1 MISPMSPLMGPP
13 PLLPRISDYAGWMA
27 LHRPDDEAMVL
38 DDRRWSYAELAH
50 AVDELAR
57 ALIVAGVA
65 KGDRVATLQTP
76 HPDYLVSFLASAS
89 IGAIW
94 VGLNPRYQ
102 FEELAYV
109 VADAAP
115 KVLLARTCIGGRDY
129 RDMLTD
135 LRACSPTLDKVV
147 TFADE
152 PPVADFAC
160 WEAFIA
166 AGERCADADLTA
178 ARAGCG
184 GFDPCL
190 IGYTSGSTG
199 RPKGAVLHHH
209 GLAAFSLAQNRL
221 WPVTPLRVVNYF
233 PVNHVG
239 CVVDVSLPTLLAG
252 GTILFLEQFDPRASL
267 ALMATEGATLWGSVP
282 TCFQM
287 QLDVPDFETFDL
299 SAVQLILWEGAA
311 MPVDLLRRLHAIH
324 PRLATNYGMT
334 ETTSGI
340 TAIEPTDDL
349 EVLANSVGPAFP
361 GVEIRLVDAGGNDVA
376 TGKSGEIWAR
386 SPYNLLRY
394 WNRARE
400 TAEALTSD
408 GWFKTGD
415 LAVRRPDGRYR
426 IVGRLKEMFK
436 SGGYNVYPREVETA
450 IEAHPDVEQV
460 AVVSSEDPTWQEI
473 GVAFVVAREPL
484 SIAEVEAWCRER
496 LANYKIPKRFVF
508 VTALPL
514 LPIGKVDKPALR
526 QMAVNGAGTCSA

>member
-1 MISPMSPLMGPP
+1 
-13 PLLPRISDYAGWMA
+13 
-27 LHRPDDEAMVL
+27 
-38 DDRRWSYAELAH
+38 
-50 AVDELAR
+50 
-57 ALIVAGVA
+57 
-65 KGDRVATLQTP
+65 
-76 HPDYLVSFLASAS
+76 
-89 IGAIW
+89 
-94 VGLNPRYQ
+94 
-102 FEELAYV
+102 
-109 VADAAP
+109 
-115 KVLLARTCIGGRDY
+115 
-129 RDMLTD
+129 
-135 LRACSPTLDKVV
+135 
-147 TFADE
+147 
-152 PPVADFAC
+152 
-160 WEAFIA
+160 
-166 AGERCADADLTA
+166 
-178 ARAGCG
+178 
-184 GFDPCL
+184 
-190 IGYTSGSTG
+190 
-199 RPKGAVLHHH
+199 
-209 GLAAFSLAQNRL
+209 
-221 WPVTPLRVVNYF
+221 
-233 PVNHVG
+233 
-239 CVVDVSLPTLLAG
+239 
-252 GTILFLEQFDPRASL
+252 
-267 ALMATEGATLWGSVP
+267 
-282 TCFQM
+282 
-287 QLDVPDFETFDL
+287 
-299 SAVQLILWEGAA
+299 

-376 TGKSGEIWAR
+376 TGESGEIWAR

-450 IEAHPDVEQV
+450 IEAHPGVEQV
-460 AVVSSEDPTWQEI
+460 AVVSIEDPTWQEI

-514 LPIGKVDKPALR
+514 LPIGKVDKPALK
-526 QMAVNGAGTCSA
+526 QMAVNGAGTCPS